1 MTKVIFSLFT
11 IFIATSCTSSSKPL
25 PNAEGAA
32 TAGFQEG
39 TDMGGYN
46 QYKFEGLDCKEVKPE
61 ALAECKVERLTITYG
76 SDLKLHETD
85 GAVTRMALPIPTS
98 DVTVKKGDVVTFTGT
113 FELVMSS
120 TRLGMK
126 TWKTT
131 GLKLKKV

>member
-1 MTKVIFSLFT
+1 MTKIIFCLT
-11 IFIATSCTSSSKPL
+11 IIILATSCTPSSKPL

-61 ALAECKVERLTITYG
+61 AHAECKVERLTITFG
-76 SDLKLHETD
+76 SELKLHESD
-85 GAVTRMALPIPTS
+85 GAVTRMVLPIPTT
-98 DVTVKKGDVVTFTGT
+98 DFTVKKGDVVTYTGT